1 MKKLTGL
8 IVFISF
14 LIISLLAQDKLFIF
28 RIDKTVVSKYISAI
42 DSICFAENNTKISI
56 HNTDKT
62 ESTFLLSE
70 IDSLGFTN
78 SQNIVQVNYNGA
90 TATVINPFEGA
101 GVTVDVNGASVIV
114 NSTLSS
120 TAVSYLLTGNTT
132 NGMFKIY
139 SNSKFEIQLRNA
151 DITNSAGPAINIQSK
166 NKASVLIA
174 AGTTN
179 FLNDGST
186 YATSTEDQKSTF
198 FSEGA
203 VEFFGSGT
211 LTVKSVAKHAICS
224 DDNIL
229 ISGGNIIVPSAGK
242 DGIHSK
248 GMFGCYNG
256 NIQTNTSGD
265 GIECELGNLNISGG
279 NITTVNTVAD
289 TKGITCDYDMTI
301 SGGIISQTVS
311 GNQAKGLRAKQSM
324 LLTGGKIKITTSGDA
339 VLTALGSGFDPSY
352 CTGIK
357 ASTGLVISGSEIEV
371 TSNGVGNKA
380 ISSDASLTINS
391 GLITIIATGN
401 GATYTNSSGV
411 TDAYSFAGIDANGD
425 IQMLG
430 GTLNSTTSGT
440 GSRTFSGDGN
450 LIIGSTQS
458 KPAIVINNTS
468 ERFLVSGTS
477 GYATAVYCEPKGLKS
492 DKIIT
497 INNADLTISCTRQGA
512 ECIDG
517 DSIVNIN
524 GGTCTLTISGNQS
537 KAVKATKELNINGGN
552 IGITTTGGV
561 VLENLTASTYDPSYC
576 TALKSDA
583 NVNITNGEIIINAS
597 GIAGKGI
604 SADADVNI
612 SGGNITITVSGS
624 GNTYS
629 NNALNVKDSYNSS
642 CISSDGNLN
651 VLSGTLNLTAAATAS
666 GGKAISSNG
675 IVTFGDASNVPV
687 VNLTTLGTRFLVSG
701 SDYCHPKTLV
711 SDKAITINNGKFIIN
726 STDDGIHSDASITI
740 NDGNILLSAISVTQG
755 VGEGVE
761 APVITFN
768 GGTTNI
774 TASND
779 GINATY
785 GTVAGGTESN
795 DGSNLYIKGGIVI
808 VAGSDAIDSNGN
820 ITISGGVTI
829 VCGPTSQPEEG
840 IDFNGTFNVNG
851 GTIISAGSNS
861 NMTKAMNT
869 SSTQPGMYIKSG
881 TQIPATGMLHIE
893 NAGGTEMVTFK
904 PKNAVYY
911 FHFSSPGL
919 VKSASYKIYTGGTY
933 SGGNFVGNA
942 AGWGM
947 YTGGIYSTAGATLK
961 STSTLSSSSTVN
973 TISF

>member
-1 MKKLTGL
+1 MKKIIGL
-8 IVFISF
+8 IVFISL
-14 LIISLLAQDKLFIF
+14 LIISILAQDKLFIF
-28 RIDKTVVSKYISAI
+28 KIDKTIISKYISAI
-42 DSICFAENNTKISI
+42 DSICFTENDSKISI

-62 ESTFLLSE
+62 ESTIPLSE
-70 IDSLGFTN
+70 VDSLGFTN
-78 SQNIVQVNYNGA
+78 SQNIVQVNYDGTA
-90 TATVINPFEGA
+90 ATVTNPFEGV
-101 GVTVDVNGASVIV
+101 GVTVTVNGASVIV
-114 NSTLSS
+114 NSTLSA
-120 TAVSYLLTGNTT
+120 TEVSYLLTGNTK

-139 SNSKFEIQLRNA
+139 SNSKFEIQFRNA
-151 DITNSAGPAINIQSK
+151 DITNPTGPAINIQSK
-166 NKASVLIA
+166 YKANVLLD

-186 YATSTEDQKSTF
+186 YTTSTEDQKSTF

-203 VEFFGSGT
+203 LEFFGSGT
-211 LTVKSVAKHAICS
+211 LTVKSISKHAICS

-229 ISGGNIIVPSAGK
+229 ISGGNIIIPSAGK

-248 GMFGCYNG
+248 GLFTCNNG

-279 NITTVNTVAD
+279 NITTVNAVAD
-289 TKGITCDYDMTI
+289 TKGVTCDYDMTI
-301 SGGIISQTVS
+301 SGGIINQTVS
-311 GNQAKGLRAKQSM
+311 GNQAKGLRAKLGMQ
-324 LLTGGKIKITTSGDA
+324 LTGGKIKITTSGDA

-357 ASTGLVISGSEIEV
+357 ATTGLDISGAEIEV

-380 ISSDASLTINS
+380 ISSDANLNINS
-391 GLITIIATGN
+391 GSITIIATGN
-401 GATYTNSSGV
+401 GATYTNLLGV
-411 TDAYSFAGIDANGD
+411 TDAYSFAGIDADGD

-430 GTLNSTTSGT
+430 GTLNSTTSGN
-440 GSRTFSGDGN
+440 GSRTFSSDGN
-450 LIIGSTQS
+450 LIIGSIQS
-458 KPAIVINNTS
+458 KPTIIINNTA
-468 ERFLVSGTS
+468 ERFLISGTANYS
-477 GYATAVYCEPKGLKS
+477 TAEYCEPKGLKS

-497 INNADLTISCTRQGA
+497 INNADLTITCTKQGA

-524 GGTCTLTISGNQS
+524 GGTCTLIVNGNQS
-537 KAVKATKELNINGGN
+537 KAVKATKELNVNGGK
-552 IGITTTGGV
+552 IGVTTTGGV
-561 VLENLTASTYDPSYC
+561 VLENLTATTYDPSYC

-583 NVNITNGEIIINAS
+583 NVNITNGEITVTTS

-629 NNALNVKDSYNSS
+629 YNNLNAKDSYNSS
-642 CISSDGNLN
+642 CISSDGNLT
-651 VLSGTLNLTAAATAS
+651 VLAGTLNLTATATAS
-666 GGKAISSNG
+666 GGKGISSNG
-675 IVTFGDASNVPV
+675 TITFGDASNVPV
-687 VNLTTLGTRFLVSG
+687 VNITTSGARFLVSG

-740 NDGNILLSAISVTQG
+740 NNGNITLSAISTTQG
-755 VGEGVE
+755 LGEGVE
-761 APVITFN
+761 APLITFN
-768 GGTTNI
+768 GGITNI

-808 VAGSDAIDSNGN
+808 VTGSDAIDSNGN
-820 ITISGGVTI
+820 ITISGGVTV

-840 IDFNGTFNVNG
+840 IDFNGTFNING
-851 GTIISAGSNS
+851 GTVISAGSNS
-861 NMTKAMNT
+861 NMTKAMSST
-869 SSTQPGMYIKSG
+869 STQPGMYIKSSA
-881 TQIPATGMLHIE
+881 QVASSSLLHIE
-893 NAGGTEMVTFK
+893 NTSGTEMVTFK

-911 FHFSSPGL
+911 FHFSSSGL
-919 VKSASYKIYTGGTY
+919 IKNASYKIYTGGTY
-933 SGGNFVGNA
+933 TGGSFVGGA
-942 AGWGM
+942 TGWGM
-947 YTGGIYSTAGATLK
+947 YTGGSYSTTGASLK

>member
-8 IVFISF
+8 MFFIVL
-14 LIISLLAQDKLFIF
+14 LIISVLAQDKLYIF
-28 RIDKTVVSKYISAI
+28 KIDKTVVSKYITAI
-42 DSICFAENNTKISI
+42 DSITFTENNTKISI

-62 ESTFLLSE
+62 ESAFLLSE

-78 SQNIVQVNYNGA
+78 PQNVVQISFDGA
-90 TATVINPFEGA
+90 TATVSNPFDGA
-101 GVTVDVNGASVIV
+101 GVSVTVNGASVIV
-114 NSTLSS
+114 NSTVA
-120 TAVSYLLTGNTT
+120 TEVSYLLTGNTS

-139 SNSKFEIQLRNA
+139 SNSKFEIQLKNA
-151 DITNSAGPAINIQSK
+151 DITNTTGPAINIQSK
-166 NKASVLIA
+166 NKASVLLA

-179 FLNDGST
+179 FLNDGTT
-186 YATSTEDQKSTF
+186 YTTSTEDQKSTF

-211 LTVKSVAKHAICS
+211 LTVKSVARHAICS
-224 DDNIL
+224 DDYIVV
-229 ISGGNIIVPSAGK
+229 SGGNIIVPTAGK

-248 GMFGCYNG
+248 GMFTCNNG
-256 NIQTNTSGD
+256 NIQTNTNGD

-279 NITTVNTVAD
+279 NITTTNAVAD

-301 SGGIISQTVS
+301 SGGIIIQTVS
-311 GNQAKGLRAKQSM
+311 GNQAKGLRAKQWM
-324 LLTGGKIKITTSGDA
+324 QLTGGKIKITTSGNA
-339 VLTALGSGFDPSY
+339 VLTALGSGYDPSY

-357 ASTGLVISGSEIEV
+357 ATTGLNISGSEIEV
-371 TSNGVGNKA
+371 TSEGTGNKA
-380 ISSDASLTINS
+380 ISSDAGLTISS
-391 GLITIIATGN
+391 GTITIIASGN
-401 GATYTNSSGV
+401 GATYTNSLGV

-425 IQMLG
+425 IQMTG
-430 GTLNSTTSGT
+430 GTLNSTTSGN
-440 GSRTFSGDGN
+440 GSRTFSSDGN
-450 LIIGSTQS
+450 LTIGNTLS
-458 KPAIVINNTS
+458 KPTIIINNTS
-468 ERFLVSGTS
+468 DRFLVSGTS
-477 GYATAVYCEPKGLKS
+477 GYASAVYCEPKGLKS

-497 INNADLTISCTRQGA
+497 INNADLTITCTKQGA

-524 GGTCTLTISGNQS
+524 GGVCTLTVNGNQS

-552 IGITTTGGV
+552 IGITTTGNV

-576 TALKSDA
+576 TALKSDG
-583 NVNITNGEIIINAS
+583 NVNITNAEITVTAS

-612 SGGNITITVSGS
+612 SGGNITITVSGA

-629 NNALNVKDSYNSS
+629 NNVLNVKDSYNSS
-642 CISSDGNLN
+642 CISSDGNLT
-651 VLSGTLNLTAAATAS
+651 VLAGTLNLTAAATAS

-675 IVTFGDASNVPV
+675 IVTFGDATNVPV

-701 SDYCHPKTLV
+701 TDYCHPKTLV

-808 VAGSDAIDSNGN
+808 VTGSDAIDSNGN
-820 ITISGGVTI
+820 ITISGGITV

-840 IDFNGTFNVNG
+840 IDFNGAFNING

-869 SSTQPGMYIKSG
+869 GSTQPGMFIKSG
-881 TQIPATGMLHIE
+881 AQIAASGLLHIE
-893 NAGGTEMVTFK
+893 SAGGTEMVTFK

-919 VKSASYKIYTGGTY
+919 VKGTSYKIYSGGTY
-933 SGGNFVGNA
+933 TGGSFVGGA
-942 AGWGM
+942 TGWGM
-947 YTGGIYSTAGATLK
+947 YTGGSYATTGATLK
-961 STSTLSSSSTVN
+961 STNTLSSSSTVN